1 MPGLWNSF
9 EEERDKSVRQSRHRL
24 QGQRLLQKRQLA
36 GLQELIVERLIQLI
50 VQERFLKEE
59 RLILKEGFVEF
70 VEVIIVGLLIRR
82 SSIQSEGSLHYE
94 HCSAVE
100 PPMIFHRGGIARS
113 TEAPKGKQQLTHA
126 ETRRTRPLTIP
137 AATVAACC

>member
-36 GLQELIVERLIQLI
+36 ELQELIVERLIQLI

-70 VEVIIVGLLIRR
+70 IIVGLLIRR
-82 SSIQSEGSLHYE
+82 FRVQVPGGVQETLGLKPPWA
-94 HCSAVE
+94 SANTCQD
-100 PPMIFHRGGIARS
+100 RW
-113 TEAPKGKQQLTHA
+113 
-126 ETRRTRPLTIP
+126 TRYRKNF
-137 AATVAACC
+137 

>member
-9 EEERDKSVRQSRHRL
+9 EEERDKGVRQSRHRL
-24 QGQRLLQKRQLA
+24 QRQRLLQKRQRA
-36 GLQELIVERLIQLI
+36 ELQELIVERLIQLI

-82 SSIQSEGSLHYE
+82 FPVQVPGAYNEKSLI
-94 HCSAVE
+94 SQRKL
-100 PPMIFHRGGIARS
+100 RGQGFLRFRLS
-113 TEAPKGKQQLTHA
+113 WPRGHEVVTGV
-126 ETRRTRPLTIP
+126 PLDQ
-137 AATVAACC
+137 

>member
-9 EEERDKSVRQSRHRL
+9 EEERDKGVRQSRHRL
-24 QGQRLLQKRQLA
+24 QRQRLLQKRQRA
-36 GLQELIVERLIQLI
+36 ELQELIVERLIQLI

-82 SSIQSEGSLHYE
+82 FRVQVPGGVLIFSLILQR
-94 HCSAVE
+94 SRRRRALTASVNLS
-100 PPMIFHRGGIARS
+100 PWSRGGHGSSA
-113 TEAPKGKQQLTHA
+113 AQYWLVDVV
-126 ETRRTRPLTIP
+126 P
-137 AATVAACC
+137 A

>member
-36 GLQELIVERLIQLI
+36 KLQELIVERLIQLI

-59 RLILKEGFVEF
+59 RLILKEERLILKEGFVEF

-82 SSIQSEGSLHYE
+82 FPVQVPGAYNEKSLI
-94 HCSAVE
+94 SQRKL
-100 PPMIFHRGGIARS
+100 RGQGFLRFRLS
-113 TEAPKGKQQLTHA
+113 WPRGHEVVTGV
-126 ETRRTRPLTIP
+126 PLDQ
-137 AATVAACC
+137 